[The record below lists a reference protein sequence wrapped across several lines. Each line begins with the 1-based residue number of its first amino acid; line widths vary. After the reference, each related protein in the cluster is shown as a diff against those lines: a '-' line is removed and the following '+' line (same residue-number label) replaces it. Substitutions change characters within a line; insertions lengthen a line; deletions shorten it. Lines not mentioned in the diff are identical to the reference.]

1 MTALPSKLTKEETM
15 TIFRNAALAIA
26 AALALTACGS
36 KQPSEAEAKAALRA
50 EFERLMGSA
59 VQVQD
64 FKDFEVRNC
73 RKAEST
79 DDVVCDL
86 GGAIV
91 LNIAG
96 TPQTRPFIEPV
107 RFSKA
112 SGEWTAHKP

>member
-1 MTALPSKLTKEETM
+1 M
-15 TIFRNAALAIA
+15 TIFRNAALALSV
-26 AALALTACGS
+26 ALTLTACGS
-36 KQPSEAEAKAALRA
+36 KQPSEAEAKAALTA
-50 EFERLMGSA
+50 EFERLMGGA

-64 FKDFEVRNC
+64 FQNFEVRSC

-91 LNIAG
+91 LSIAG
-96 TPQTRPFIEPV
+96 TPQSRPFIEPV

>member
-1 MTALPSKLTKEETM
+1 M
-15 TIFRNAALAIA
+15 TIFRNPAIALSAALM
-26 AALALTACGS
+26 LTACGS
-36 KQPSEAEAKAALRA
+36 NQPSEAEAQKAIAVT
-50 EFERLMGSA
+50 FERAMGSA

-64 FKDFEVRNC
+64 FQGFEVRNC

>member
-1 MTALPSKLTKEETM
+1 M
-15 TIFRNAALAIA
+15 TIFRNAALALPV
-26 AALALTACGS
+26 ALTLTACGS
-36 KQPSEAEAKAALRA
+36 QQPSEAEAKAALTA

-64 FKDFEVRNC
+64 FQNFEVRNC
-73 RKAEST
+73 REAQST

-91 LNIAG
+91 LTIAG
-96 TPQTRPFIEPV
+96 TPQTRPFVEPV

>member
-1 MTALPSKLTKEETM
+1 MTML
-15 TIFRNAALAIA
+15 RNISLALAVS
-26 AALALTACGS
+26 LALTACGS
-36 KQPSEAEAKAALRA
+36 KQPSEAEAKAALTN

-64 FKDFEVRNC
+64 FQNFEVRNC
-73 RKAEST
+73 QKAEST

-91 LNIAG
+91 LSIAG
-96 TPQTRPFIEPV
+96 TPQSRPFIEPV

>member
-1 MTALPSKLTKEETM
+1 M
-15 TIFRNAALAIA
+15 TILRNTVLALS
-26 AALALTACGS
+26 AALALTACS
-36 KQPSEAEAKAALRA
+36 SNQPSDADAQKAIKAT
-50 EFERLMGSA
+50 FEQAMGSA
-59 VQVQD
+59 VQVQE
-64 FKDFEVRNC
+64 FQDFEVRNC
-73 RKAEST
+73 RKAEAT

-96 TPQTRPFIEPV
+96 TPQTRLFIEPV

>member
-1 MTALPSKLTKEETM
+1 M
-15 TIFRNAALAIA
+15 TIFRNAVLSVT
-26 AALALTACGS
+26 AALTLTACGS
-36 KQPSEAEAKAALRA
+36 HQPSESEAKAALTN

-59 VQVQD
+59 VEVQG
-64 FKDFEVRNC
+64 FQDFEVRNC

-86 GGAIV
+86 RGAIV
-91 LNIAG
+91 LRIAG